1 MGERGER
8 GRDGGKGEGGGR
20 EREGEWERE
29 ERVETEG
36 ERVSKLVFYAHSTI
50 TVISARGTD
59 RQSGRTERER
69 GGGGEKSN

>member
-36 ERVSKLVFYAHSTI
+36 ERVSKYVGVLRPLNHYGY
-50 TVISARGTD
+50 ISAGD
-59 RQSGRTERER
+59 RQTEWED
-69 GGGGEKSN
+69 